1 MTRVLRFVWL
11 LPRNALI
18 AVLRGYRAIVSP
30 LYGDVCRYYPSCSAY
45 ALGSVQQRGAVRG
58 SVLSVW
64 RVLRCNPWTE
74 GGIDDVVAS
83 GSRVVLTPFGF
94 VGGALSVAHTDRS
107 AENRDA
113 ATTVEFTGAGTHTSR
128 RPLEHA
134 HSHERADQ
142 R

>member
-18 AVLRGYRAIVSP
+18 TVLRIYRAVVSP

-94 VGGALSVAHTDRS
+94 VGGTLSLVHTDRI

-113 ATTVEFTGAGTHTSR
+113 ATTVEFTGAGTYTSH